1 MSNYERQYNS
11 RDVSPGPR
19 SKRRRGDDDSRNQSP
34 PRASRRDR
42 HSDNNRNEERPRKK
56 RSMSPASDQ
65 EDGAR
70 RKDHRKYRDRSPRAS
85 HHKHRRRSHS
95 RSRSRSRSRSPRDL
109 ERSRAPLPPQQQA
122 FDKERN
128 PDAPVIDKQ
137 KPNFAPSG
145 KLAAASNTVQTAG
158 QTIVLKYHEP
168 AEARKPPAR
177 DAWRMYVFKN
187 DEIVDTIQLSEQSC
201 WLFGR
206 EMAVCDIPVEHP
218 SCSKQHAVVQFR
230 YIEKRNEFGDK
241 IGKVKPYVLDLESS
255 NGTYVNEESIPEAK
269 YVELRDKDVV
279 KFGHSRREYVIQ
291 LPSG

>member
-1 MSNYERQYNS
+1 MSRYEPDKPRS
-11 RDVSPGPR
+11 ISPHRR
-19 SKRRRGDDDSRNQSP
+19 SKRQSDEGDSYGRSSYREGRWGRDHGR
-34 PRASRRDR
+34 RRD
-42 HSDNNRNEERPRKK
+42 EERPRKR
-56 RSMSPASDQ
+56 RSLSPGSDDQ
-65 EDGAR
+65 EDR
-70 RKDHRKYRDRSPRAS
+70 RRDSKKYRDRSPRS
-85 HHKHRRRSHS
+85 FHHKHRRHS
-95 RSRSRSRSRSPRDL
+95 TSRSRSRSPKAL
-109 ERSRAPLPPQQQA
+109 QRSRAPLPPQNRA
-122 FDKERN
+122 FEQERN
-128 PDAPVIDKQ
+128 HEEPAIEKQ

-177 DAWRMYVFKN
+177 DAWRIYVFKD
-187 DEIVDTIQLSEQSC
+187 DEIVDTILLFEQSC

-206 EMAVCDIPVEHP
+206 EMAVCDIAIEHP
-218 SCSKQHAVVQFR
+218 SCSKQHAIVQFR

-255 NGTYVNEESIPEAK
+255 NGTFVNEERIPEAK

-291 LPSG
+291 LPTG